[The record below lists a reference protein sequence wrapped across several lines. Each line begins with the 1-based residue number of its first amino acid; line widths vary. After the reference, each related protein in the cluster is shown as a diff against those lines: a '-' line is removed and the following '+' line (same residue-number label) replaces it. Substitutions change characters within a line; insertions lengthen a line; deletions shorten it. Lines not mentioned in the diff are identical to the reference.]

1 MLSRLSYK
9 AEQFEPSQE
18 ALANWFC
25 APGPSTQF
33 LEIRSE
39 MAPGW
44 LAWPHLT
51 RAPILG
57 AKEALRVGQGG
68 GAGRRGGKEERR
80 GREER
85 KGGEEAQGGE
95 KGRRGGKEG
104 GQGGEEGRE
113 GGGAGK
119 EGLGGGTGR
128 EERKGGRRGREEG
141 HGRPQSTSTHQDSP
155 QKPRMMYQRPKGLRQ
170 QLWSLLGLKR
180 KRGLEK
186 AVRCLKSHR
195 GLIAK
200 LELERW
206 SLDFRLPLCDH
217 TGPQGS
223 D

>member
-1 MLSRLSYK
+1 MVTK
-9 AEQFEPSQE
+9 A
-18 ALANWFC
+18 
-25 APGPSTQF
+25 
-33 LEIRSE
+33 
-39 MAPGW
+39 
-44 LAWPHLT
+44 
-51 RAPILG
+51 
-57 AKEALRVGQGG
+57 K
-68 GAGRRGGKEERR
+68 
-80 GREER
+80 
-85 KGGEEAQGGE
+85 
-95 KGRRGGKEG
+95 
-104 GQGGEEGRE
+104 
-113 GGGAGK
+113 
-119 EGLGGGTGR
+119 GLGGGTGR

-170 QLWSLLGLKR
+170 LLWSLLGLKR

-217 TGPQGS
+217 TGPHSS